1 MSGRSKPP
9 GSPAG
14 FGGAAGAVAPAA
26 KLSAPAALRNRGPI
40 LAVLRR
46 VLPPEGLVLEVASGS
61 GEHAAYFAAA
71 LPELAWQPS
80 EVEPELLGSIAA
92 HAADSGAPN
101 LRWPIHLDVTAQPW
115 PVGHADALFCANL
128 IHIAPWAVCAGLLRG
143 AGAVLAAGG
152 VCVLYGPYRV
162 GGHHTADSNAAF
174 DRALRAEDARW
185 GVRDLEAVVALAE
198 SHGLDLAQTVEM
210 PANNLCVVLRRQRQ
224 E

>member
-14 FGGAAGAVAPAA
+14 VGAAAGAIAPAA

-46 VLPPEGLVLEVASGS
+46 VLPPGGLVLEVASGS
-61 GEHAAYFAAA
+61 GEHAAYFAEA

-80 EVEPELLGSIAA
+80 EVEPEFLGSIAA

-101 LRWPIHLDVTAQPW
+101 LRWPIHLDVTSHPW
-115 PVGHADALFCANL
+115 PVQHADALFCANL
-128 IHIAPWAVCAGLLRG
+128 IHIAPWTVCAGLLRG

-162 GGHHTADSNAAF
+162 GGRHTADSNAAF

-185 GVRDLEAVVALAE
+185 GVRDLEAVVALGE

-224 E
+224 G